1 LSSIGEAWSAIL
13 RERRTEPGWHARRVH
28 QGSPC
33 DIHAAVKQ
41 PEAIPALL
49 IEVNSRSISSG
60 ADLPDCVGFKLALEV
75 TQPGPHGRLRLCL
88 LLKDNAYRDVFEI
101 LSEDVAAVVAGAVSE
116 VLGVRLLLGR
126 LHTWER
132 FVSRFGT
139 GLLSDE
145 QQLSLFSELAFLETD
160 VIPIMDAAGAITT
173 WRGPLRERHDFRFRS
188 AAVEIKA
195 TLSRNA
201 TTVAISNLEQLDPAG
216 AGTLLLLHDSVN
228 LDEANGINLPDLADR
243 IRSALL
249 LSDAAAA
256 SDFDL
261 KLLEA
266 GYLPAHAYYY
276 RARKYHLVQQ
286 LWYRVAA
293 GFPCLTRQGIPP
305 GVTAAQYSVAL
316 VACAS
321 FAIDA
326 DVARAELRAGI

>member
-1 LSSIGEAWSAIL
+1 MSVVGEAWSTIL
-13 RERRTEPGWHARRVH
+13 REGRTESGWHARRVH

-33 DIHAAVKQ
+33 DIRGAVKQ

-49 IEVNSRSISSG
+49 FEVNSRSIAAG

-75 TQPGPHGRLRLCL
+75 IQPGPHGRLRLCL

-101 LSEDVAAVVAGAVSE
+101 LSDDVATVVAGAASE

-132 FVSRFGT
+132 FVSRFGP

-160 VIPIMDAAGAITT
+160 VIPIMDATSAIRT
-173 WRGPLRERHDFRFRS
+173 WRGPLRERHDFRFRA

-201 TTVAISNLEQLDPAG
+201 TTVTISNLEQLDPAG
-216 AGTLLLLHDSVN
+216 AGTLLLLHDSVII
-228 LDEANGINLPDLADR
+228 DEASGINLPDLADR
-243 IRSALL
+243 IRSTLAV
-249 LSDAAAA
+249 SDAAAA

-266 GYLPAHAYYY
+266 GYLPAHAESY
-276 RARKYHLVQQ
+276 RSRKYQLAQQ
-286 LWYRVAA
+286 LWYRVSE
-293 GFPCLTRQGIPP
+293 GFPCLTRQGVPL

-316 VACAS
+316 SACAP
-321 FAIDA
+321 FTVGA
-326 DVARAELRAGI
+326 DVARGELRAGI